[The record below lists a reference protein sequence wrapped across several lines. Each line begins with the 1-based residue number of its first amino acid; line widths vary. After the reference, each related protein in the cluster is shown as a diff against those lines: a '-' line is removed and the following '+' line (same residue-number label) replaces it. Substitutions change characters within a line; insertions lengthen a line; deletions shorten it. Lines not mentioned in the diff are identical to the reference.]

1 MPLVSAIPV
10 SMPATLLHYY
20 CAQAKIHL
28 HLV

>member
-20 CAQAKIHL
+20 CAQAK